1 MSWEKIFSF
10 EMGWNK
16 SYFIPS
22 GGTVDPVKY
31 NCVVIYY
38 MSYLGLSLH
47 FSQCIIKPRLLL
59 LLSFYPNLD
68 AGQAGVRSSVKMHLM
83 LRELRSEAWLCISTF
98 QSSLSCSCSS
108 VQPSGFIYCF
118 TVGTSDGSV
127 WRSSRL
133 VTFSEFRRALLW
145 PISVIK
151 LLTAYTFH
159 NRLFNASQPR
169 VVLKTRYRT
178 FFGLMGRVWGEF
190 FSLGPG
196 TGPRG
201 GSRKCKALRHAIR
214 FIFVQLSTIQL
225 VFIVCLLF
233 TVTRT
238 GWLTS

>member
-22 GGTVDPVKY
+22 GGTADPVKY

-108 VQPSGFIYCF
+108 VQPSGVY
-118 TVGTSDGSV
+118 
-127 WRSSRL
+127 
-133 VTFSEFRRALLW
+133 
-145 PISVIK
+145 
-151 LLTAYTFH
+151 
-159 NRLFNASQPR
+159 
-169 VVLKTRYRT
+169 
-178 FFGLMGRVWGEF
+178 
-190 FSLGPG
+190 
-196 TGPRG
+196 
-201 GSRKCKALRHAIR
+201 
-214 FIFVQLSTIQL
+214 
-225 VFIVCLLF
+225 LLF
-233 TVTRT
+233 YCWHLRWVGVKILKISNILRVLPGVT
-238 GWLTS
+238 LTNLSH